1 MEHTDDGVSLHEH
14 THFSYTKQ
22 NASVCRS
29 GSTLVALAGL
39 EPEPGLWAFIGSVTR
54 QGAPFNP
61 PALPSSFPLRSSY
74 PEKKRRNMELI
85 PLTARMV
92 MTHLVNHLGHHPL
105 SGGPALLHSMVSEN
119 HDNPFVESSELSSEV
134 FKSPNLQLF
143 VFNDSTL
150 VSYLQIP
157 AEPPAPAGRPPRPS
171 AQVRVIVRDISGKY
185 SWDGAVLYRTGP
197 EGEEED
203 PADAGVFSPPRKR
216 QPPSSPTKAHP
227 DPRSCSITDSAL
239 FGCCEERESEE
250 EEEEE
255 EGVDILDGLLEELG
269 HTSPEVLPHTQ
280 LRLNQPAPSPCGMN
294 LEQEAAILEAILQ
307 QTAQEEEQVR
317 RWDADVSVR
326 AAGQKEPVHQE
337 PKAPFYFCRLLLN
350 DLGMNSWDRR

>member
-1 MEHTDDGVSLHEH
+1 
-14 THFSYTKQ
+14 
-22 NASVCRS
+22 
-29 GSTLVALAGL
+29 
-39 EPEPGLWAFIGSVTR
+39 
-54 QGAPFNP
+54 
-61 PALPSSFPLRSSY
+61 
-74 PEKKRRNMELI
+74 MELI

-105 SGGPALLHSMVSEN
+105 GGGPALLHSMVSEN

-143 VFNDSTL
+143 NDGTL

-157 AEPPAPAGRPPRPS
+157 AEAPASAGRPPRPS

-185 SWDGAVLYRTGP
+185 SWDGAVLYRT
-197 EGEEED
+197 EEEEEQEKKEKD
-203 PADAGVFSPPRKR
+203 PADVGVFAPPRKR

-227 DPRSCSITDSAL
+227 DPRGCSIADSAL
-239 FGCCEERESEE
+239 FACCEEEGGEE
-250 EEEEE
+250 DEQ
-255 EGVDILDGLLEELG
+255 GVDILDRLLEELG
-269 HTSPEVLPHTQ
+269 HSSPEVLPHAQ